1 MKGAVIVGLA
11 AMVAVNDEVFSLA
24 VISLL
29 IIAGFFYAM
38 KHK

>member
-1 MKGAVIVGLA
+1 MKGAGLIA
-11 AMVAVNDEVFSLA
+11 LTAMVIVNDEVFSLA

>member
-11 AMVAVNDEVFSLA
+11 AMMAVNDEVFSLA

-29 IIAGFFYAM
+29 IIAGLFYLA
-38 KHK
+38 KLK